1 MSWHPNSNKHKAM
14 HGGYKGKPTKAQ
26 VTATL
31 SFFSG
36 VAPLPKKKDQK
47 KYGIQLNLFQ
57 NNLVDS
63 EIISIF
69 D

>member
-1 MSWHPNSNKHKAM
+1 MTWHPNSSKHKAM

-36 VAPLPKKKDQK
+36 VAPLPKKRETKD
-47 KYGIQLNLFQ
+47 GTQLNLF
-57 NNLVDS
+57 DKT
-63 EIISIF
+63 F
-69 D
+69 A

>member
-1 MSWHPNSNKHKAM
+1 M

-36 VAPLPKKKDQK
+36 VAPPPKKKDQK
-47 KYGIQLNLFQ
+47 KYGVQLNLFKD
-57 NNLVDS
+57 NLVDS
-63 EIISIF
+63 EIITIF

>member
-1 MSWHPNSNKHKAM
+1 M

-36 VAPLPKKKDQK
+36 VAPLPKKERPK

-69 D
+69 DLTN